1 MQGRSQS
8 LPCYGNGGGI
18 VLKKKETI
26 LLLLPQFLVTLE
38 SELDVHHESF
48 TVLKYVFQETGT

>member
-1 MQGRSQS
+1 MLWQQRWHSF
-8 LPCYGNGGGI
+8 
-18 VLKKKETI
+18 KKKKTL

-48 TVLKYVFQETGT
+48 TVLKYIFQETGT

>member
-1 MQGRSQS
+1 MNNPDANQILKQQHN
-8 LPCYGNGGGI
+8 YI
-18 VLKKKETI
+18 KKKTN

-48 TVLKYVFQETGT
+48 TVLKWVFQETGT